1 MDNFEWCHG
10 YDIRFGLIYIDYQTQ
25 KRTLKDFAY
34 WYGEVIATNGE
45 KIHESA

>member
-25 KRTLKDFAY
+25 KKDIKGFRILV
-34 WYGEVIATNGE
+34 WRGDRDKWGKN
-45 KIHESA
+45 S